1 MNNYLFFIN
10 TFCDS
15 NLNMEGYSFANCTR
29 NPKLIPVDK
38 KNLEEREGF
47 LVTSENEI
55 FPVLI
60 NPNNFW
66 MDSSPELDFKME
78 LGCDF
83 PDPVGIKIK
92 EKTNLNLNELS
103 HCFLVQDK
111 DVKVFQKKVNIEFLV
126 PKLKDLQAL
135 QEFQFRNLFE
145 FQEEKPI
152 FEISDLFTLQ
162 LEKGTVILKL
172 DKNNPEQGT
181 LFSTSEISTPVT
193 GFFEK
198 QELIRIS

>member
-1 MNNYLFFIN
+1 
-10 TFCDS
+10 
-15 NLNMEGYSFANCTR
+15 MEGYSFANCIR
-29 NPKLIPVDK
+29 NPKLIPIDK
-38 KNLEEREGF
+38 KNLVERDGF

-66 MDSSPELDFKME
+66 MESSPELDFKME

-111 DVKVFQKKVNIEFLV
+111 DVKVFQKK
-126 PKLKDLQAL
+126 
-135 QEFQFRNLFE
+135 
-145 FQEEKPI
+145 
-152 FEISDLFTLQ
+152 
-162 LEKGTVILKL
+162 
-172 DKNNPEQGT
+172 
-181 LFSTSEISTPVT
+181 
-193 GFFEK
+193 
-198 QELIRIS
+198 

>member
-1 MNNYLFFIN
+1 MNNYLFFVN

-29 NPKLIPVDK
+29 NPSLTPLDK
-38 KNLEEREGF
+38 EREGF

-55 FPVLI
+55 VPVMI

-66 MDSSPELDFKME
+66 MDVPVELDFKIE

-83 PDPVGIKIK
+83 PDPIGIKTK
-92 EKTNLNLNELS
+92 EETKLNLNELT
-103 HCFLVQDK
+103 HCFLVQDRN
-111 DVKVFQKKVNIEFLV
+111 VKVFQKKVNIEFLV

-135 QEFQFRNLFE
+135 RDFQFRNLFE

-152 FEISDLFTLQ
+152 FEVTDLFTLQ
-162 LEKGTVILKL
+162 LEETTIVLIL
-172 DKNNPEQGT
+172 DKNNPDQGT
-181 LFSTSEISTPVT
+181 VFSTAEFSLPTI
-193 GFFEK
+193 GFFEN
-198 QELIRIS
+198 QEIIKIS